1 MGPALRGTA
10 AVGRRPPSPEAQVG
24 LKVLLHQLQ
33 AVEML
38 LTPEELRRYQRREDG
53 SG

>member
-1 MGPALRGTA
+1 MGPALRCTA
-10 AVGRRPPSPEAQVG
+10 AGVGRRRRPPSPEAQVG

-38 LTPEELRRYQRREDG
+38 LTPEELRR
-53 SG
+53 